1 MDIKRKFYYSLKPQ
15 DRQLI
20 RRIYYAPVDLW
31 QNIFQGPNKVSV
43 PPKGLIYTGSG
54 DFIETGNHFLNLLK
68 AFCHL
73 LPNHT
78 VLDIGCGIGRIALP
92 LTKYLDSNGKYY
104 GFDIVKTG
112 IDWCNVNISKRFLN
126 FHFEHFNL
134 RNDLYSEEE
143 VKSAKD
149 FIFPYNDETFDVIIS
164 TSVFTHMMPE
174 DMEQYISEIS
184 RVIKKNGNC
193 LFTFFILN
201 QHSETQMVNN
211 PIFNFTYKF
220 GHYSLM
226 YEKVKEANVAYREI
240 YLKQLFDKFDFKL
253 ERLLYGHWSHGDG
266 VKDKD
271 FQDLVI
277 LTKL

>member
-1 MDIKRKFYYSLKPQ
+1 MSITRKIYYSLNP
-15 DRQLI
+15 RTRLLA

-31 QNIFQGPNKVSV
+31 QLLFKGENKGPV

-54 DFIETGNHFLNLLK
+54 DFIETGNHFLQLLK
-68 AFCHL
+68 GYCDL
-73 LPNHT
+73 LPNHNI
-78 VLDIGCGIGRIALP
+78 LDVGCGIGRIALP
-92 LTKYLDSNGKYY
+92 LTKYIDHRGKYY

-112 IDWCNVNISKRFLN
+112 IDWCKVNISKRFLN

-134 RNDLYSEEE
+134 KNDLYSEEE

-149 FIFPYNDETFDVIIS
+149 FIFPYNDETFDVVVS

-174 DMEQYISEIS
+174 DVEQYFSEIR
-184 RVIKKNGNC
+184 RVLKRNGKC

-201 QHSETQMVNN
+201 PDSEKNMVNN
-211 PIFNFTYKF
+211 PVFNFNHTF

-226 YEKVKEANVAYREI
+226 DEKVKEANVAYQEI
-240 YLKQLFDKFDFKL
+240 YLKQLFEVNRLIITNLFYGYWSDGDIDK
-253 ERLLYGHWSHGDG
+253 
-266 VKDKD
+266 VKD

-277 LTKL
+277 LTKI